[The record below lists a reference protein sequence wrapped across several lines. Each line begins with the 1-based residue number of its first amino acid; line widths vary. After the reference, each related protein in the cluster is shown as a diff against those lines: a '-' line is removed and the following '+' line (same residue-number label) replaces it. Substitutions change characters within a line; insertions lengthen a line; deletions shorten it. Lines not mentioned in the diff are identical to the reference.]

1 MKSLPD
7 VRLTLA
13 ISIAKSA
20 GFLSK
25 ALGRGSGE
33 TLPGRVL
40 LTLCPNAIELL
51 SRSRVV
57 ILVSGTNGKTST
69 TKELV
74 SQVRTVG
81 TVVTSGSG
89 SNLTRGVAGALMK
102 DSVFAVL
109 EVDELHLPAV
119 VAATNPAIVLLLNL
133 TRDQLHRMHEVKRVA
148 TRWHEMCKEADPST
162 LFIADV
168 DDPFVNYAITGAASA
183 IRVSF
188 GGAAN
193 GRHPDGAVCPSCGRY
208 LDWNLGKYHCDCG
221 LSNEYADHL
230 YATGSAGYRNFVLA
244 SLAADTVGVHNAL
257 TNIELRTDY
266 RGMERATEKVFGS
279 VKARIRLTKNPAS
292 WSEALAGITGNNVIL
307 LLNAREVDGI
317 DTSWIWDVSY
327 ATLAGKKVIVAGER
341 GADLAYRIH
350 VEGIESTLVDT
361 FDQAIELC
369 GIGSVEVLAAYTAFF
384 ALVGR

>member
-1 MKSLPD
+1 ML
-7 VRLTLA
+7 
-13 ISIAKSA
+13 IARSA

-25 ALGRGSGE
+25 SLGRGAGE

-40 LTLCPNAIELL
+40 LALCPNAIELL
-51 SRSRVV
+51 SASRVV
-57 ILVSGTNGKTST
+57 VLVSGTNGKTST
-69 TKELV
+69 TKELA

-119 VAATNPAIVLLLNL
+119 VAATNPALVLLLNL

-148 TRWHEMCKEADPST
+148 ARWHEMCKAADPST
-162 LFIADV
+162 AFIADV

-188 GGAAN
+188 GGAAH

-208 LDWNLGKYHCDCG
+208 LDWNNGNYHCDCG
-221 LSNEYADHL
+221 LSNEYADHVFDG
-230 YATGSAGYRNFVLA
+230 GSAGYRNFVLA
-244 SLAADTVGVHNAL
+244 SIAADLAGVHNAL
-257 TNIELRTDY
+257 SNIELRNDF
-266 RGMERATEKVFGS
+266 RGMERATEKVFAG
-279 VKARIRLTKNPAS
+279 VKARLRLTKNPAS
-292 WSEALAGITGNNVIL
+292 WTEALQGVTGNNVIL
-307 LLNAREVDGI
+307 VLNAREVDGI

-327 ATLAGKKVIVAGER
+327 ASLAGKKVVVTGER
-341 GADLAYRIH
+341 GADLAYRLH
-350 VEGIESTLVDT
+350 VEGVESTLVDT
-361 FDQAIELC
+361 FDEAIAVF
-369 GIGSVEVLAAYTAFF
+369 GVGSVEVLAAYTAFF
-384 ALVGR
+384 GLVNR

>member
-1 MKSLPD
+1 VKSP
-7 VRLTLA
+7 RLSLA
-13 ISIAKSA
+13 ITIAQA
-20 GFLSK
+20 TGALSK

-40 LTLCPNAIELL
+40 LALCPNAIELL
-51 SRSRVV
+51 SQSRVV

-81 TVVTSGSG
+81 TVVTSASG
-89 SNLTRGVAGALMK
+89 SNLTRGVAGALMQ

-119 VAATNPAIVLLLNL
+119 VAATHPALVLLLNL

-148 TRWHEMCKEADPST
+148 SRWHEMCVSADPST
-162 LFIADV
+162 LFVADV

-188 GGAAN
+188 GGATG

-208 LDWNLGKYHCDCG
+208 LDWNEGKYHCECG
-221 LSNEYADHL
+221 LSNEYADHRFDG
-230 YATGSAGYRNFVLA
+230 GSAGYRNFVLA
-244 SLAADTVGVHNAL
+244 SVAADLVGVHNSL
-257 TNIELRTDY
+257 SNITLRTDY
-266 RGMERATEKVFGS
+266 RGMERATEKNFAG

-292 WSEALAGITGNNVIL
+292 WTEALAGVTGSNVIL
-307 LLNAREVDGI
+307 VLNAREVDGI

-327 ATLAGKKVIVAGER
+327 ASLAGKKVVVTGER
-341 GADLAYRIH
+341 GADLAYRLH
-350 VEGIESTLVDT
+350 VEGVESTLVET
-361 FDQAIELC
+361 FDQAIAVFGL
-369 GIGSVEVLAAYTAFF
+369 GSVEVLAAYTAFF
-384 ALVGR
+384 GLVNR

>member
-1 MKSLPD
+1 ML
-7 VRLTLA
+7 
-13 ISIAKSA
+13 IARSA

-25 ALGRGSGE
+25 SLGRGAGE

-40 LTLCPNAIELL
+40 LALCPNAIGLL
-51 SRSRVV
+51 SASRVV
-57 ILVSGTNGKTST
+57 VLVSGTNGKTST
-69 TKELV
+69 TKELA

-119 VAATNPAIVLLLNL
+119 VAATNPALVLLLNL

-148 TRWHEMCKEADPST
+148 ARWHEMCKAADPST
-162 LFIADV
+162 AFISDV

-188 GGAAN
+188 GGAAH

-208 LDWNLGKYHCDCG
+208 LDWNNGKYHCDCG
-221 LSNEYADHL
+221 LSNEYAD
-230 YATGSAGYRNFVLA
+230 YMFDGGSAGYRNYVLA
-244 SLAADTVGVHNAL
+244 SIAADLAGVHNAL
-257 TNIELRTDY
+257 SNIELRNDF
-266 RGMERATEKVFGS
+266 RGMERATEKVFAG
-279 VKARIRLTKNPAS
+279 VKARLRLTKNPAS
-292 WSEALAGITGNNVIL
+292 WTEALLGVTGNNVIL
-307 LLNAREVDGI
+307 VLNAREVDGI

-327 ATLAGKKVIVAGER
+327 ASLAGKKVVVTGER
-341 GADLAYRIH
+341 GADLAYRLH
-350 VEGIESTLVDT
+350 VEGVESTLVDT
-361 FDQAIELC
+361 FDQAIAVF
-369 GIGSVEVLAAYTAFF
+369 GVGSVEVLAAYTAFF
-384 ALVGR
+384 GLVNR

>member
-1 MKSLPD
+1 VDQL
-7 VRLTLA
+7 RLK
-13 ISIAKSA
+13 IAMLIARSA

-25 ALGRGSGE
+25 SLGRGAGE

-40 LTLCPNAIELL
+40 LALCPNAIELL
-51 SRSRVV
+51 SASRVV
-57 ILVSGTNGKTST
+57 VLVSGTNGKTST
-69 TKELV
+69 TKELA

-119 VAATNPAIVLLLNL
+119 VAATNPALVLLLNL

-148 TRWHEMCKEADPST
+148 ARWHEMCKAADPST
-162 LFIADV
+162 AFISDV

-188 GGAAN
+188 GGAAH

-208 LDWNLGKYHCDCG
+208 LDWNNGKYHCDCG

-230 YATGSAGYRNFVLA
+230 YDGGSAGYRNFVLA
-244 SLAADTVGVHNAL
+244 SIAADLAGVHNAL
-257 TNIELRTDY
+257 SNIELRNDF
-266 RGMERATEKVFGS
+266 RGMERATEKVFAG
-279 VKARIRLTKNPAS
+279 VKARLRLTKNPAS
-292 WSEALAGITGNNVIL
+292 WTEALQGVTGNNVIL
-307 LLNAREVDGI
+307 VLNAREVDGI

-327 ATLAGKKVIVAGER
+327 ASLAGKKVVVTGER
-341 GADLAYRIH
+341 GADLAYRLH
-350 VEGIESTLVDT
+350 VEGVESTLVDT
-361 FDQAIELC
+361 FDQAIAVF
-369 GIGSVEVLAAYTAFF
+369 GVGSVEVLAAYTAFF
-384 ALVGR
+384 GLVNR